1 MNAHSAQLSQTRISA
16 NSRRIHLPI
25 GPELAE
31 DRSDLRFESQ
41 REHAVSLVQDGVPAT
56 CHAAAPAAAD
66 FLVVALVLLL
76 AYVTRVDDM
85 PPFMRMSSRMR
96 PGVPTTTSLLRTAGR
111 ARDLSGISA
120 IAPTNS
126 RARA

>member
-25 GPELAE
+25 GPELTE
-31 DRSDLRFESQ
+31 DRSDLRFEPK
-41 REHAVSLVQDGVPAT
+41 REHSVSLVQDGVPAT

-85 PPFMRMSSRMR
+85 PPFMRISSRMR

-111 ARDLSGISA
+111 ARDLGGISA